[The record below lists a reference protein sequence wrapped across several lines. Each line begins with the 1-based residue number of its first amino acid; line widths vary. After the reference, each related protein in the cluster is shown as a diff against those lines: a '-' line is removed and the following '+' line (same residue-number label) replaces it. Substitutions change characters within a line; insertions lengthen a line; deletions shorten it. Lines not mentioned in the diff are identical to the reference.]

1 VNRCRV
7 PVGAVHEPPLL
18 ISFFRALSRSERES
32 FLPNH
37 RSGDEGLILLYLFF
51 RSLSRIF
58 LFPQAKGGK
67 MKVENESP

>member
-1 VNRCRV
+1 MM
-7 PVGAVHEPPLL
+7 A
-18 ISFFRALSRSERES
+18 ERE
-32 FLPNH
+32 FFQ
-37 RSGDEGLILLYLFF
+37 RSGDEGLILLHLFF